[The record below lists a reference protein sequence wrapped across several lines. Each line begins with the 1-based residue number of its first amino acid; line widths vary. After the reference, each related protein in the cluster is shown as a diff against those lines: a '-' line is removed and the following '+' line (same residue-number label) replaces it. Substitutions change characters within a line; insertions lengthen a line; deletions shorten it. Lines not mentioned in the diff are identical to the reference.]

1 MTNESGTT
9 DLAQSYYNIFVE
21 ACYTQGALLLLY
33 AVTILRC
40 SLHFRFDFVLVISIL
55 LASTCITWPI
65 QNWLKYQQ
73 FTKENSDVLRDVP
86 CS

>member
-73 FTKENSDVLRDVP
+73 FMNMKENSDVP